1 MPTARLA
8 APADTTTGFTAHCA
22 ELLAPLGAARCLR
35 MFGGHG
41 LYVDEVF
48 VAIVAD
54 EVLYLKAD
62 ALTAPRFEQ
71 AGCRPFL
78 YSGKGREIS
87 LGYWTV
93 PDEAMEA
100 PPLML
105 PWARLAL
112 EAAVRA
118 RAAKAPKRAP
128 TKPPGTKPA
137 AKAPRRKPQ
146 AAR

>member
-1 MPTARLA
+1 MPSARRA
-8 APADTTTGFTAHCA
+8 AADTITGFTAHCA
-22 ELLAPLGAARCLR
+22 ELLAPLGPVRCLR

-62 ALTAPRFEQ
+62 ALTAHRFEQ

-78 YSGKGREIS
+78 YSGKGREIN

-100 PPLML
+100 PPSMV

-118 RAAKAPKRAP
+118 RAAKQPKRAAAKVP
-128 TKPPGTKPA
+128 AGTPA
-137 AKAPRRKPQ
+137 AKARQRKPQ
-146 AAR
+146 PAR